1 MSVLALMAAAAPR
14 VYREARDRRFAGFPE
29 RPVATTVN
37 VSGATVD
44 GALIL
49 LEAVAVVPE

>member
-1 MSVLALMAAAAPR
+1 MRVLALVAAAAPR
-14 VYREARDRRFAGFPE
+14 VYREARDRRLAGFPE

-37 VSGATVD
+37 ASGAPLD
-44 GALIL
+44 GPLLL